1 MDACFH
7 AFFLLF
13 SNIIPIFAPVIR
25 LFRYKHNKKN
35 DNLTYKEVRMDFFKE
50 IKNPVKFLRHID
62 ISGFLFHR
70 GNEGCLGTRFL
81 SDGNTITVK
90 NTMIGG

>member
-1 MDACFH
+1 
-7 AFFLLF
+7 
-13 SNIIPIFAPVIR
+13 
-25 LFRYKHNKKN
+25 
-35 DNLTYKEVRMDFFKE
+35 LTYKEVRMDFFKE

-90 NTMIGG
+90 KHYDRRMTALSGVKSAIIQVEKWHYSSYDGRWMM